1 MSSLATLA
9 RPYAKAA
16 FDLAQAQDALG
27 NWNAA
32 LTGSAEAVL
41 EDTMASWLESP
52 SLDRSGAAG
61 LVADAV
67 VGEDNPSF
75 RRYLEVL
82 AANDRLALLPE
93 ISQAF
98 SRLREAAEQRLKVR
112 VVSAVPL
119 EQDQAERMSAALKQ
133 RFDSDIELENE
144 VDASVL
150 GGAVIY
156 AGDQVIDGSLKGR
169 LANLS
174 SSLA

>member
-1 MSSLATLA
+1 
-9 RPYAKAA
+9 
-16 FDLAQAQDALG
+16 
-27 NWNAA
+27 
-32 LTGSAEAVL
+32 
-41 EDTMASWLESP
+41 MASWLESP
-52 SLDRSGAAG
+52 SLDRSSAAG

-119 EQDQAERMSAALKQ
+119 EQDEAERAEDSPPSQRASPNSPRVTLRRPAATA
-133 RFDSDIELENE
+133 
-144 VDASVL
+144 AS
-150 GGAVIY
+150 
-156 AGDQVIDGSLKGR
+156 
-169 LANLS
+169 
-174 SSLA
+174 